1 MVTIVVTIRWEGG
14 SEGAAERFFFVR
26 RVPQQHVFLV
36 SGIFSSSKPPFSE
49 RAMHITMKQQGAFG
63 RCPLPRLP
71 QGRIRENPYHRAP
84 TQLSTYFE
92 LPSGN
97 LLHSY

>member
-14 SEGAAERFFFVR
+14 SEGAAERFFFVH
-26 RVPQQHVFLV
+26 RVPQQQVFLV

-71 QGRIRENPYHRAP
+71 HWGRILHGAP
-84 TQLSTYFE
+84 VQLSTYFE
-92 LPSGN
+92 LV
-97 LLHSY
+97 